1 MTSLGTRMSTTRQI
15 QTEPC
20 LRFLHIPRLW
30 NPLTHC
36 PSFPNDRNFR
46 PRYVA
51 SYRDLGKRELIK
63 KQRHYFANKGPSSQS
78 YGFSSS
84 HVWMWGLN
92 YKESW
97 APKNWCFWT
106 VMLEK
111 TLESP
116 LDCKKIK
123 PVSPKG
129 NQSWIFIGSID
140 AEAETAIVWLPDWKT
155 WLIWKDPDGWERL
168 KAGGEGDDRG
178 WGVWM
183 ASPTQWTWVWASP
196 RDGEGQWSL
205 AWCSSWGCKES
216 NMTEQLNNNNR
227 KWKKSLIFTHIFTV
241 SGSLHTLCSLEILD
255 ILWVHLSGL
264 LYCL

>member
-46 PRYVA
+46 PWYVA
-51 SYRDLGKRELIK
+51 SYRDLGKRKLIK

-78 YGFSSS
+78 YGFSSG

-106 VMLEK
+106 VVLEK

-116 LDCKKIK
+116 LDCKEIQ
-123 PVSPKG
+123 PVHPKG
-129 NQSWIFIGSID
+129 SQSWIFTGRID
-140 AEAETAIVWLPDWKT
+140 AEAETPILCPPDAKN
-155 WLIWKDPDGWERL
+155 WLIWKDPV
-168 KAGGEGDDRG
+168 AGKDWRQEEKGMTEDEM
-178 WGVWM
+178 VWM
-183 ASPTQWTWVWASP
+183 ASLTQWTWVWVDSRSWQWTRRP
-196 RDGEGQWSL
+196 GVLQSMGSQRVERDWVTELNWS
-205 AWCSSWGCKES
+205 
-216 NMTEQLNNNNR
+216 EQKIIN
-227 KWKKSLIFTHIFTV
+227 
-241 SGSLHTLCSLEILD
+241 G
-255 ILWVHLSGL
+255 
-264 LYCL
+264 